1 MKILHL
7 ILLLLSVFIGQLLYA
22 QPQFSINEVD
32 SAKASGNT
40 VTCVVHQQGSRY
52 FLYSGGD
59 HAFLDAFEIS
69 TNGDLTLIESY
80 ETPTTKNRAGLV
92 GLRGIV
98 TDTVHG
104 KNLLFAGLKGEGAV
118 EVFEIE
124 NNGKLKKVFLLEDTE
139 STYLDVVITLQVV
152 HMENDT
158 YLFAGGLEKSPG
170 MSSYK
175 IMPDGSMQH
184 VQSQPDTDEIFND
197 GIIGMSLHRVDGK
210 TFLFT
215 GGFHDNGLSSFRVY
229 EDGTFENISNIED
242 TETRYLNGTYPV
254 ISSSLEGR
262 NYVVVGHRHHI
273 YYKPTPWV
281 KDRESYYYHG
291 DAISVFIVDKDGEI
305 LPRSIF
311 RGNAETLI
319 KGQTRLQSL
328 PISEKYDLIAAATR
342 DDKSIQL
349 CVLDWKGLLTDAGK
363 IKTGFPMY
371 YGLAGH
377 EIDGKLFLFAGAVSD
392 ERIVSYRLDEK

>member
-1 MKILHL
+1 
-7 ILLLLSVFIGQLLYA
+7 
-22 QPQFSINEVD
+22 INEVD
-32 SAKASGNT
+32 SAKTSGNT
-40 VTCVVHQQGSRY
+40 VTCVTHQQGSRY

-59 HAFLDAFEIS
+59 NEFLDAFEIS
-69 TNGDLTLIESY
+69 TDGDLTPIASY
-80 ETPTTKNRAGLV
+80 ETHATKKMQGLS
-92 GLRGIV
+92 GIV
-98 TDTVHG
+98 TDTAHG
-104 KNLLFAGLKGEGAV
+104 KNFLFAGLKGEGAV
-118 EVFEIE
+118 EVFEIADSGE
-124 NNGKLKKVFLLEDTE
+124 LKSVFLLEDTD
-139 STYLDVVITLQVV
+139 STYLDTVITLQVI
-152 HMENDT
+152 HMENDS
-158 YLFAGGLEKSPG
+158 YLFAGGLEKYPG

-273 YYKPTPWV
+273 YYQPTPWV

-328 PISEKYDLIAAATR
+328 PISEKYDLVAAATR
-342 DDKSIQL
+342 DDQSIQL

-392 ERIVSYRLDEK
+392 ERIVSYRLDKK